1 MDVGSEPK
9 PKARPRPET
18 SSPVLPVASA
28 PKPSRAWGD
37 GARGEELLGQV
48 LDDLP
53 GVVVLHD
60 RRMPRTRANVDHI
73 VIGPKGVFVVD
84 AKRYAGRIGIHN
96 KGSLFR
102 ADYRLYVGR
111 RDCSALTEKVVW
123 QAKVVLE
130 ALQASGIDTLPP
142 ITPVLC
148 FVDGDWP
155 LINPPSTFGGVRLE
169 NERSIRRLVSAG
181 PAKDPKAIESATRVL
196 MAAVPAK

>member
-1 MDVGSEPK
+1 MV
-9 PKARPRPET
+9 
-18 SSPVLPVASA
+18 PVTSA

-37 GARGEELLGQV
+37 GARGDELLGQV
-48 LDDLP
+48 LADLA

-60 RRMPRTRANVDHI
+60 RRMARTRANVDHI
-73 VIGPKGVFVVD
+73 VIGPRGLFVVD

-111 RDCSALTEKVVW
+111 RDCSALAEKVVW

-130 ALQASGIDTLPP
+130 ALQAGGVEALPP

-169 NERSIRRLVSAG
+169 NERSIRRLVSQG
-181 PAKDPKAIESATRVL
+181 PAKEAKAIEWATRVL
-196 MAAVPAK
+196 TAAVPAK